1 MNGGA
6 PVPTSGLR
14 GRSRLRWV
22 AALAALLLI
31 AVACSKKSPTT
42 NTPGGSA
49 AAGTTIPQAT
59 VKFGYYP
66 CCADHAIFTVAAKK
80 GFFRDVGIKL
90 DPPEGHLYTV
100 FDQITPSMQRGDFNI
115 AATFV
120 QGYLQTLATFGQNIP
135 PILFHDIYV
144 KYPSDLK
151 LQFLED
157 TKIVELSAQ
166 AGRVEFAIPYA
177 APVLVQMLRNGYKPI
192 IDTQQVLNND
202 VGSAEFKQMTK
213 LVGSSGLMAQ
223 RSWVEK
229 NTDTAMRFISA
240 IYRTLHFLG
249 DPATQQEGWKIE
261 ADIINATQGLRLIPE
276 DIGVIFRDIDPLFP
290 WEDQGPKLWDDPSA
304 QFYVEGSLK
313 IQIQSLIDDGTLPNK
328 QYDIRGFLVAKDL
341 FEKMK
346 ALQTEAKGLLSKGD
360 SAGLSGAKADL
371 LKKAHQ
377 YYDWYDFLDAVRF
390 AKAATA

>member
-1 MNGGA
+1 
-6 PVPTSGLR
+6 
-14 GRSRLRWV
+14 
-22 AALAALLLI
+22 
-31 AVACSKKSPTT
+31 
-42 NTPGGSA
+42 
-49 AAGTTIPQAT
+49 
-59 VKFGYYP
+59 
-66 CCADHAIFTVAAKK
+66 
-80 GFFRDVGIKL
+80 
-90 DPPEGHLYTV
+90 
-100 FDQITPSMQRGDFNI
+100 
-115 AATFV
+115 
-120 QGYLQTLATFGQNIP
+120 
-135 PILFHDIYV
+135 
-144 KYPSDLK
+144 
-151 LQFLED
+151 
-157 TKIVELSAQ
+157 
-166 AGRVEFAIPYA
+166 
-177 APVLVQMLRNGYKPI
+177 MLRNGYKPI